1 MDDAKTLAL
10 FRNKRC
16 RNEQALWQ
24 PVVFGN
30 PEKAAVTQTRGKKK
44 AADAAFLFRL
54 TALDEVFNAF

>member
-1 MDDAKTLAL
+1 MNDAKALAL
-10 FRNKRC
+10 FRKKRSH
-16 RNEQALWQ
+16 NEQAFRQ

-30 PEKAAVTQTRGKKK
+30 PEKAAVTQTPGKKK